1 MKIRIKLLL
10 AALHYFKYSVP
21 MRVLKSFL
29 TSPGSRFGLALILL
43 LLGPQALALTLSPRA
58 LQHELFSNTRIG
70 RQLAEHLL
78 GSPIQNSSDL
88 SRLISRLRSNDH
100 ATQRIRT
107 ELELR
112 IPQLAR
118 ELEKL
123 PVSAALESHLDSL
136 ASRILRFDVTTEGL
150 HFYPFVS
157 ELPSASFTRNAQ
169 LFLEATPLSRFEAA
183 IPRAPR
189 SIDRSLSRNYSI
201 SERLAL
207 LEDRVVHELGVLDAE
222 SIAHRLALTNEQVTV
237 QQITDE
243 ILRIRQEITK
253 SLRDWSQEYR
263 SLHPQL
269 SQQLQKTANELTLS
283 PDALVRYQHKSQ
295 ELARLVYEP
304 DAYDDLIR
312 GYNGKIQGELGEL
325 KVLVRVNDF
334 SARGLKTFE
343 LSQLFPR
350 TPHATGATAALARHL
365 EAFPQFAGKELDLIL
380 DEGRI
385 WAEVKTFRD
394 IFSRQHR
401 QFRHVVEQ
409 IELTQAIRQHLNE
422 LPAWRQI
429 YPESIELQI
438 YFVGGI
444 TEDAARLIE
453 AKGVQVFGAR
463 IQTPPSWQSS
473 L

>member
-1 MKIRIKLLL
+1 M
-10 AALHYFKYSVP
+10 LHMP
-21 MRVLKSFL
+21 L
-29 TSPGSRFGLALILL
+29 GSRFGLALLL
-43 LLGPQALALTLSPRA
+43 FLLGPQALALTLSPRA
-58 LQHELFSNTRIG
+58 LQVELFTQTRIG
-70 RQLAEHLL
+70 RQISEHLL
-78 GSPIQNSSDL
+78 GSPVQNSADL
-88 SRLISRLRSNDH
+88 SRLISRLRANDA
-100 ATQRIRT
+100 ATYRIRT

-112 IPQLAR
+112 VPQLAR

-123 PVSAALESHLDSL
+123 PASVRLDDHLDAL
-136 ASRILRFDVTTEGL
+136 ANRILRFDIAADGL

-169 LFLEATPLSRFEAA
+169 QFLDATPLSRFETA

-189 SIDRSLSRNYSI
+189 SIDRSLNWNHSI
-201 SERLAL
+201 AERLAR
-207 LEDRVVHELGVLDAE
+207 LENRVVHELGVLDAE
-222 SIAHRLALTNEQVTV
+222 SIAHRLALTHEEVRIH
-237 QQITDE
+237 QITDE
-243 ILRIRQEITK
+243 ILRIRGEITRN
-253 SLRDWSQEYR
+253 LRDWSQEYR

-269 SQQLQKTANELTLS
+269 SQQLQKTASELTLS
-283 PDALVRYQHKSQ
+283 PEALVRYQQKSQ

-304 DAYDDLIR
+304 ETYDDLIR

-380 DEGRI
+380 GEGRI

-409 IELTQAIRQHLNE
+409 IELTQAIRAHLNE
-422 LPAWRQI
+422 LPAWRQL

-463 IQTPPSWQSS
+463 IQTPPSWQAPQ
-473 L
+473 